1 MPITSQATS
10 EEFRFLRGRY
20 EAITGQRGRERSL
33 EEFMKDFRRP
43 VTDLLLVALE
53 LPQLST

>member
-43 VTDLLLVALE
+43 VTDLLALE